1 MAAIIK
7 RGKSYRI
14 VVSCGYDSKG
24 NKLPPETMTW
34 KPGPGM
40 TEKQIKKELAKIAD
54 DFEEKVKNGL
64 YLAGEKI
71 TLAEFAEIWFENY
84 AKQNLKPKTQQEY
97 KALLNNRILPA
108 LGHHV
113 LARINPALLVKFQ
126 TALQEP
132 GQNMIVKYR
141 AKPGINEI
149 WKASDLKEAAVK
161 IERHT
166 FKSMLEGKNINLSTA
181 EKFATAVQLPVTQLF
196 EVASAPKKL
205 SANSVQHHMRC
216 ISTILSTAV
225 EWQMIVAN
233 PCERVKPP
241 KIVRKKIKFL
251 EIEEAKSLIE
261 AATKLDDMRV
271 KTAVLL
277 FLYSGIRKGELAG
290 LQWNSDVDLENS
302 VITVNRTLQYIDKIG
317 LVIGPPKTEE
327 GEREI
332 TISSNLVDY
341 LKSYKIWQIQ
351 ERLKVGDQWQKGDR
365 EKWLSEGTEH
375 DPHEPKDWQPVDW
388 MFTNWRGY
396 PLHPSTIYHWI
407 KDFLKENNH
416 PLMTVHGLRHTN
428 ISLMLAEGVDL
439 ITASKRAGHAKPSTT
454 ADIYAHALK
463 KPDRAAAEK
472 LNTLLSSHKKK
483 SG

>member
-1 MAAIIK
+1 MGLDWIAVIRMRQEDREDYILQHCAK
-7 RGKSYRI
+7 DLASDKSLVSLVKKLAPVWEKPCRI
-14 VVSCGYDSKG
+14 VGARQMKDLPDFRIRAYDH
-24 NKLPPETMTW
+24 
-34 KPGPGM
+34 
-40 TEKQIKKELAKIAD
+40 
-54 DFEEKVKNGL
+54 
-64 YLAGEKI
+64 
-71 TLAEFAEIWFENY
+71 LAE
-84 AKQNLKPKTQQEY
+84 
-97 KALLNNRILPA
+97 R
-108 LGHHV
+108 
-113 LARINPALLVKFQ
+113 
-126 TALQEP
+126 
-132 GQNMIVKYR
+132 
-141 AKPGINEI
+141 
-149 WKASDLKEAAVK
+149 KEQA
-161 IERHT
+161 
-166 FKSMLEGKNINLSTA
+166 F
-181 EKFATAVQLPVTQLF
+181 
-196 EVASAPKKL
+196 
-205 SANSVQHHMRC
+205 NSVQHHMRC

-375 DPHEPKDWQPVDW
+375 DPHDPKDWQPVDW